1 MPLGYAEG
9 WTIPADAP
17 FYPPLPA
24 YYRQVRFQFVFF
36 RADPAAVATFLPAPL
51 EPDPDGLCVAGGL
64 TVPFC
69 THYGPFDEAFV
80 QQRCSFR
87 GQRGWYCSH
96 VLHTGPAGIAAG
108 REVYGTPKVF
118 AGITVEQTER
128 VMCTSACMAGRPV
141 MTIAS
146 TMEVPCSP
154 EEMVRPA
161 PSWRLKLI
169 PRADGP
175 GPAIKQLIDGASAQR
190 DVQVHATF
198 RGTGTVQFA
207 PNPLCDLTPLAPQA
221 YVSAYY
227 LETSFA
233 ESYAKIVHDYL
244 AEA

>member
-1 MPLGYAEG
+1 MPLAYDEG

-36 RADPAAVATFLPAPL
+36 RANPAAVATFLPVPL
-51 EPDPDGLCVAGGL
+51 EPDPGRPVRGRRPHGPVLHPLWPLRRGLCAAAMLIPWRAGL
-64 TVPFC
+64 
-69 THYGPFDEAFV
+69 
-80 QQRCSFR
+80 
-87 GQRGWYCSH
+87 
-96 VLHTGPAGIAAG
+96 VLLPRAPHRPAGIAAG

-128 VMCTSACMAGRPV
+128 VMYTAAAMAGRPV

-175 GPAIKQLIDGASAQR
+175 GPAIKQLMTAPRPSATCR
-190 DVQVHATF
+190 STPP
-198 RGTGTVQFA
+198 FA
-207 PNPLCDLTPLAPQA
+207 APGRSSSRPIRCADLTPLAPQA
-221 YVSAYY
+221 YESAYY

-233 ESYAKIVHDYL
+233 EGYAKIVHDYL
-244 AEA
+244 AET